1 MLVDGIFGGLY
12 EAGVDK
18 VAITLEKTT
27 CTVDASG
34 QFNTDISTVAVFA
47 CDNGRILIARQVS
60 SPSPIERYIDLNS
73 NSSWTAYGYI
83 PDYLSNVVPLPIGFN
98 IYHSK
103 PLFYLATF
111 KD

>member
-1 MLVDGIFGGLY
+1 MLDDGIFGGLY

-18 VAITLEKTT
+18 VTITLENST
-27 CTVDASG
+27 CTADASG
-34 QFNTDISTVAVFA
+34 QYDTDISMVAVFS
-47 CDNGRILIARQVS
+47 CSNGRRLIGKQFS

-73 NSSWTAYGYI
+73 NRSWTSFGYI